1 MCSHNEKSIKT
12 FTFLQLKRRLIL
24 NPFNGGEMDFFESP
38 KLGVLM
44 IGSLVSFLKHHQSVW
59 MNACPPP
66 HPLRLRGW
74 QSRGL

>member
-59 MNACPPP
+59 MNLPPP
-66 HPLRLRGW
+66 LRGLAVK
-74 QSRGL
+74 GIALIV